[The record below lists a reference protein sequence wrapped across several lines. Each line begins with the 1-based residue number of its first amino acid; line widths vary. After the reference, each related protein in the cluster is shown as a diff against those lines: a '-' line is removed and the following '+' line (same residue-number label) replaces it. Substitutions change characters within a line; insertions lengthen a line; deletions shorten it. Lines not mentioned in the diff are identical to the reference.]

1 MKIFQNYH
9 RHSMFTN
16 VKVPDSTTTN
26 QEYAARAKEL
36 GHGIISS
43 MEHGWQGN
51 YYDTFKTALAIIY
64 VGR

>member
-1 MKIFQNYH
+1 
-9 RHSMFTN
+9 MFTN